1 LFAKVGLS
9 GTAHQQAEGSRFG
22 GEVRREPVERICLLV
37 GGVCTSV
44 MGAYHFFL
52 PSMFHWSEYVRGAP
66 QPIWA
71 IFAMNVMLSFL
82 MLWGGLTTI
91 FIALKSDGFGAT
103 VRFVTLGM
111 AFFWLLNAA
120 YQAVRPPP
128 FPVRIGFLALAIFL
142 SLLYLVALFA
152 SRKIEIK

>member
-1 LFAKVGLS
+1 
-9 GTAHQQAEGSRFG
+9 
-22 GEVRREPVERICLLV
+22 
-37 GGVCTSV
+37 

-52 PSMFHWSEYVRGAP
+52 PSMFHWSEYVHGEP

-91 FIALKSDGFGAT
+91 FIALKSDGFGVTA
-103 VRFVTLGM
+103 RFVTLGM
-111 AFFWLLNAA
+111 AVFWLLNAA

-128 FPVRIGFLALAIFL
+128 FPVPLRIGFLALAIFL
-142 SLLYLVALFA
+142 SLLYVVALFA
-152 SRKIEIK
+152 SRKIAIK

>member
-1 LFAKVGLS
+1 M
-9 GTAHQQAEGSRFG
+9 
-22 GEVRREPVERICLLV
+22 RREPVERICLLV

-111 AFFWLLNAA
+111 AVFWLLNAA

-128 FPVRIGFLALAIFL
+128 FPVSLRIGFLALAIFL
-142 SLLYLVALFA
+142 SLLYVVALFA
-152 SRKIEIK
+152 SRKIEIQ